1 MASNGFCKTFRV
13 TATTLSVPGRND
25 IGYVYTFDNLTE
37 IRRLERDLR
46 IQDRLAAVG
55 RLAAAIAHEIRNPLT
70 SIAGSVS
77 MLSGIADLSDE
88 HRQLLQIVTRESE
101 RLNGIIT
108 DFLAY
113 SRGKQY
119 RFASVDLLSLLED
132 TLTLLEHRLVA
143 ENTGIR
149 IERKY
154 DFKEALTM
162 ADGDKIKQVFW
173 NFCENAVRAMRSGGV
188 LTVSLEQA
196 GEDWQVNFADTG
208 PGMSRQLVEKIFE
221 PFQSQF
227 EGGTGLGLA
236 IVYQIVQAH
245 EGKVWAR
252 SKVGEG
258 SVFVLRLRRLAAVQ
272 SLPAKRPA
280 AKPELLPDAGET
292 WRRAPEV
299 ERMGNIL
306 VCDDERSICEM
317 LDIALRRD
325 GHKVETVKSGEDAK
339 RKLESALYD
348 VVVTDIKMPNTDGI
362 EVLRYAHQ
370 VSPDSAVILITAVDD
385 YEAAVEAVKAGGAT
399 DYIRKSPGLVDEIK
413 LAINR
418 ALEKM
423 TLSRQNFAFKRDAA
437 TRNSLGNIVGA
448 SPAMEKLKQ
457 TIRTVASTQSTILIY
472 GESGTGKELVAR
484 AVHVCSPRAS
494 EPFVSINCGAFPE
507 TLLESELFGY
517 VKGAFT
523 GANQNKRGLFEVAD
537 QGTIFLDE
545 ISEMTLTMQVK
556 LLRVLQERS
565 VRPVG
570 GTTEIP
576 IDVRVIAA
584 TNRDLD
590 KQVAE
595 NTFREDLYYRLSVI
609 PVSVPPL
616 RERREDVPL
625 LVNHF
630 LKKYAPAAGKKH
642 HASEPAIAGSALRLR
657 LAGQRSP
664 AGKHHRARS
673 GPGNRRRAQCRTSRR
688 TVESA
693 GCGSWRGRT
702 RFCRFRL
709 GPARRRRHGEVR
721 RRHRAFAVAGSACP
735 IQWSADPGGRS
746 AEDFVSVVPAFGEEV
761 RTLAV
766 SSQLSAFSQKQPAPT
781 LIPRDMTES

>member
-1 MASNGFCKTFRV
+1 
-13 TATTLSVPGRND
+13 
-25 IGYVYTFDNLTE
+25 
-37 IRRLERDLR
+37 
-46 IQDRLAAVG
+46 
-55 RLAAAIAHEIRNPLT
+55 
-70 SIAGSVS
+70 
-77 MLSGIADLSDE
+77 
-88 HRQLLQIVTRESE
+88 
-101 RLNGIIT
+101 
-108 DFLAY
+108 
-113 SRGKQY
+113 
-119 RFASVDLLSLLED
+119 
-132 TLTLLEHRLVA
+132 
-143 ENTGIR
+143 
-149 IERKY
+149 
-154 DFKEALTM
+154 
-162 ADGDKIKQVFW
+162 
-173 NFCENAVRAMRSGGV
+173 
-188 LTVSLEQA
+188 
-196 GEDWQVNFADTG
+196 
-208 PGMSRQLVEKIFE
+208 
-221 PFQSQF
+221 
-227 EGGTGLGLA
+227 
-236 IVYQIVQAH
+236 
-245 EGKVWAR
+245 
-252 SKVGEG
+252 
-258 SVFVLRLRRLAAVQ
+258 
-272 SLPAKRPA
+272 
-280 AKPELLPDAGET
+280 
-292 WRRAPEV
+292 
-299 ERMGNIL
+299 MGNIL

-339 RKLESALYD
+339 RKLEGALYD

-370 VSPDSAVILITAVDD
+370 VSPDTAVILITAVDD
-385 YEAAVEAVKAGGAT
+385 YEAAVQAVKAGGAT

-423 TLSRQNFAFKRDAA
+423 SLSRQNFAFKRDAA
-437 TRNSLGNIVGA
+437 TRNSLDNIVGA

-590 KQVAE
+590 RQVAE
-595 NTFREDLYYRLSVI
+595 HTFREDLYYRLSVI

-616 RERREDVPL
+616 RERREDIQL

-630 LKKYAPAAGKKH
+630 LKKYAPAAGKSILRVNPQSLGALCGYDWPGNVRQLENTIERAVALETGEELNVELPVERSKD
-642 HASEPAIAGSALRLR
+642 AGGGRWR
-657 LAGQRSP
+657 R
-664 AGKHHRARS
+664 RS
-673 GPGNRRRAQCRTSRR
+673 GFDKRRVGFT
-688 TVESA
+688 
-693 GCGSWRGRT
+693 GRH
-702 RFCRFRL
+702 
-709 GPARRRRHGEVR
+709 RHGEIR
-721 RRHRAFAVAGSACP
+721 RRHRTLPAAGGIGP
-735 IQWSADPGGRS
+735 VERGADPRGGG
-746 AEDFVSVVPAFGEEV
+746 AEDLLSFIPALGEEV
-761 RTLAV
+761 RAMRLLAA
-766 SSQLSAFSQKQPAPT
+766 SSQLLAKSQELAARSRSSSVAASIPEFLLYWPRLQPPESCPFSGRGRKGSYKPARRQDRVRRFASP
-781 LIPRDMTES
+781 PRWLHQGD